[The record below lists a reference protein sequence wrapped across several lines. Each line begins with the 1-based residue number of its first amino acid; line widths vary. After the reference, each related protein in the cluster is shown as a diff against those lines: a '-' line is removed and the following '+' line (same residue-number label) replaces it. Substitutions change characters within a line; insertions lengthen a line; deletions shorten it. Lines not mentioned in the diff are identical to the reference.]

1 MDVWAQ
7 RSIHSAVGLKIGE
20 VLIADCDPFLII
32 GREHPIKVQEGPLA
46 RIAAHRVVGIQMPQR
61 LERPGGDEAAPR
73 EEVWQLLAIRE
84 EMVALVPAIIFQRLT
99 GKRLGEAEHR
109 RSQGNGYHQRDWK
122 SVV

>member
-1 MDVWAQ
+1 
-7 RSIHSAVGLKIGE
+7 
-20 VLIADCDPFLII
+20 
-32 GREHPIKVQEGPLA
+32 
-46 RIAAHRVVGIQMPQR
+46 MPQR

-109 RSQGNGYHQRDWK
+109 RSQGNGYHHRIWNHGDRRIGVLGRHVRCSSDYGHVFSCASNHADALTESTHK
-122 SVV
+122 GR